1 MSIGARHELARSVS
15 VRYRSASRLDK
26 GRILDEF
33 CAASGY
39 SRKHA
44 LRLVLRP
51 PDTKRPRRG
60 RKRPSKYTELEE
72 RALGRLWP
80 DSGYLGARRLVA
92 ALPALMEAL
101 ERHGEWVPEASI
113 RKNLETMSVSTCGR
127 LLKGIRV
134 RCRPRG
140 IVTTKPGTLL
150 KKSIAIRTGTE
161 WTDDRP
167 GFFEADLVSH
177 CGETTEGSYL
187 STLTLTDICTGWTE
201 TTALATKTQIEV
213 CENIALS
220 LRRVPF
226 DALGIDSDNG
236 SEFINWHLKAYCDD
250 NDLLF
255 TRCRP
260 YRKNDQ
266 AHVEQ
271 KNYSI
276 VRRHVGYARLEGGEH
291 HKALKEVLGIVR
303 LLVNYF
309 EPSMKITSKQ
319 RVGGHVK
326 KKYDKPKTPYQ
337 RVLDSD
343 HIPQEKKD
351 KLSETY
357 MQLNPAALRRRL
369 KLAKRPLLGQDL
381 ISLMDD
387 QIEGP

>member
-26 GRILDEF
+26 GRILNEF

-44 LRLVLRP
+44 LRLVLTP
-51 PDTKRPRRG
+51 PEAKRARRH
-60 RKRPSKYTELEE
+60 RKRASKYTELEE
-72 RALGRLWP
+72 YALGRLWP

-92 ALPALMEAL
+92 ALPELMEAL
-101 ERHGEWVPEASI
+101 ERHGEWVPEAAI
-113 RKNLETMSVSTCGR
+113 REKLAAMSVSTCGR
-127 LLKGIRV
+127 LLKGIRA
-134 RCRPRG
+134 RFKPRG
-140 IVTTKPGTLL
+140 MVTTKPGTLL
-150 KKSIAIRTGTE
+150 RKSIAVRTGTE

-177 CGETTEGSYL
+177 CGESTQGSYL

-201 TTALATKTQIEV
+201 TSALATKTQIEV
-213 CENIALS
+213 CQGIDLS

-236 SEFINWHLKAYCDD
+236 SEFINWHLKAYCD
-250 NDLLF
+250 NNGLLF

-271 KNYSI
+271 KNYSV
-276 VRRHVGYARLEGGEH
+276 VRRHAGYSRFEGDEH
-291 HKALKEVLGIVR
+291 LKALRVVLGIVR

-309 EPSMKITSKQ
+309 EPSMKIVSKE
-319 RVGGHVK
+319 RVGGRVK
-326 KKYDKPKTPYQ
+326 KKYDTPKTPYQ
-337 RVLDSD
+337 RVLDSVHVD
-343 HIPQEKKD
+343 QERKD
-351 KLSETY
+351 EITKTY
-357 MQLNPAALRRRL
+357 LQLNPAALRRRL
-369 KLAKRPLLGQDL
+369 KLAKRPLMGQDL
-381 ISLMDD
+381 ISLMED
-387 QIEGP
+387 QIEEP

>member
-26 GRILDEF
+26 SRILDEF

-39 SRKHA
+39 TRKHA
-44 LRLVLRP
+44 LRMVLRP
-51 PDTKRPRRG
+51 PDVKQPLRR
-60 RKRPSKYTELEE
+60 RKRSSTYTELEA

-101 ERHGEWVPEASI
+101 ERHGEWVPETSI
-113 RKNLETMSVSTCGR
+113 RQKLTAMSVSTCGR
-127 LLKGIRV
+127 LLKGIRT
-134 RCRPRG
+134 RFKPRG
-140 IVTTKPGTLL
+140 MVTTKPGTLL
-150 KKSIAIRTGTE
+150 KKSIAVRTGTE

-177 CGETTEGSYL
+177 CGETTDGSYL

-201 TTALATKTQIEV
+201 TLALATKTQIEV
-213 CENIALS
+213 CQGIDLS

-236 SEFINWHLKAYCDD
+236 SEFINWHLKAYCDHKG
-250 NDLLF
+250 LLF

-271 KNYSI
+271 KNYSV
-276 VRRHVGYARLEGGEH
+276 VRRHTGYARLEGDQH
-291 HKALKEVLGIVR
+291 LKALKEVLGIVR

-309 EPSMKITSKQ
+309 EPSMKIVSKE

-326 KKYDKPKTPYQ
+326 KKYDEPKTPYQ
-337 RVLDSD
+337 RVLESS
-343 HIPQEKKD
+343 HIPQDRKD
-351 KLSETY
+351 ELAKTY

-369 KLAKRPLLGQDL
+369 KLAKRAILGQDL
-381 ISLMDD
+381 ISLMED
-387 QIEGP
+387 QMEEP